1 MRSLTMSLLL
11 ILGAAL
17 PAVADGGEPPPELLL
32 KQVPQLDD
40 AQVEAIHRVGV

>member
-11 ILGAAL
+11 IVGAAL
-17 PAVADGGEPPPELLL
+17 PAVGEGGEPPPESIL
-32 KQVPQLDD
+32 KQVLPLDD